1 MKNKSY
7 PRHGQ
12 TPLVR
17 WLLSYHNNYNNKAFF
32 RNKRLIYICPV
43 AKGKNNKMGR
53 TRLIGNL
60 AVGNTQGG
68 RQNLNFFLL
77 ASQVGNIYVA
87 KRISTPFSLS
97 LLNNERV

>member
-1 MKNKSY
+1 
-7 PRHGQ
+7 
-12 TPLVR
+12 LAA
-17 WLLSYHNNYNNKAFF
+17 LLSQQLQQQGFLSKQKAH
-32 RNKRLIYICPV
+32 LCPV

-87 KRISTPFSLS
+87 KQISTPFSLS